1 MNYPKKE
8 ARVRVWGGE
17 SWLLVSM
24 INYKFTMNIAKN
36 KTEDMMALNIQDP
49 WNICKLWGRSLIISW
64 PLVFAHFCYSGW
76 MLNLFGCVIHAVT
89 SPWHSNLI
97 VFSVA
102 MSSSSRYNPP
112 SGKNKTKQNTV
123 LNFSVKLSFGFL
135 SVSSRISEHC
145 FWSLMEFVVGS
156 RKEAFSPFP
165 SPIRET
171 LKKKKKAFECGTDFM
186 SVDRLAFLYP
196 GSSLPMEGR
205 KNQSSGVE
213 LSVAFPVVH
222 VCGAGYKAG

>member
-8 ARVRVWGGE
+8 ARARVWGGE

-76 MLNLFGCVIHAVT
+76 MVNLFGCVIHPVT

-112 SGKNKTKQNTV
+112 SGKKQNKTKHGFKLFCKAFLWFPVCILQNLRALFLKFNGICCRV
-123 LNFSVKLSFGFL
+123 KKGSLFSLPLSNKGN
-135 SVSSRISEHC
+135 V
-145 FWSLMEFVVGS
+145 
-156 RKEAFSPFP
+156 
-165 SPIRET
+165 
-171 LKKKKKAFECGTDFM
+171 KKKKEK
-186 SVDRLAFLYP
+186 P
-196 GSSLPMEGR
+196 
-205 KNQSSGVE
+205 
-213 LSVAFPVVH
+213 LSAALTLCLLIV
-222 VCGAGYKAG
+222 